1 MERVLEMDDHDGY
14 TIIQMYLMFLNYTLE
29 VVKVVNF
36 MLCIFYHK
44 KTIG

>member
-14 TIIQMYLMFLNYTLE
+14 TIIQMYLMFLNYTLKM
-29 VVKVVNF
+29 VKVVNF
-36 MLCIFYHK
+36 MFCKFDHK